1 MALIICLIG
10 GMLMLGLGIGIDS
23 ELLKAFGLGML
34 GGQAFYCFASLA
46 TKVPPDDEETQGKD

>member
-23 ELLKAFGLGML
+23 ELFKAFGLGML

-46 TKVPPDDEETQGKD
+46 TRTPPDEEET

>member
-1 MALIICLIG
+1 MALVFCLVA

-23 ELLKAFGLGML
+23 ELFKAFGLGIL

-46 TKVPPDDEETQGKD
+46 TRTPTDDEETQGKD